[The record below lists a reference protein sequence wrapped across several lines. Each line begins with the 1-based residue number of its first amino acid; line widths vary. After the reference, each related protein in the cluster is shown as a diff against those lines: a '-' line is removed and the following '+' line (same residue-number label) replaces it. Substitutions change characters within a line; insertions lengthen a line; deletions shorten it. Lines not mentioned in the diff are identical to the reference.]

1 VNHRTISYN
10 ISNHGVPGRTEL
22 GPTDHGT
29 GDVGAETGPR
39 HEIQVNADIPG
50 TMLLDPRVID
60 DPYPFYR
67 RLQAEAPVWNV
78 PGTEVCIVS
87 SFALV
92 AEAAGRID
100 DFSSSMHHL
109 LYRGDNGLPARM
121 ALGEGT
127 QVLAVS
133 DPPVHTVHRK
143 VVFPELMA
151 RRMSELESEAT
162 EVAER
167 CIDLALRHQDV
178 DFMATVGNVV
188 PITLITQLIGFRDG
202 DLGSLLRAA
211 FDSTALVGAR
221 LTLDELEGLMMKSAD
236 TFAWITEQLDT
247 YGSEADGT
255 ILGTIAK
262 GIQDGA
268 LCEEDGVVILQ
279 NLLGAG
285 GESTTSLLG
294 NSVRLLAELP
304 ELQRQL
310 RDDVDL
316 VPNFI
321 EEALRL
327 ESPFRFLVRHTPD
340 DTTLGGIDIPAGTT
354 VLLFWGAANRDA
366 AQFDEPDGVRLD
378 RPAPRHHL
386 AFGRGIHHC
395 VGAPLARL
403 EARVVL
409 TTLLARTGSFRLDGN
424 RLPRWF
430 DSLQVRRHEYLPIQ
444 FVVDD

>member
-1 VNHRTISYN
+1 VNT
-10 ISNHGVPGRTEL
+10 
-22 GPTDHGT
+22 
-29 GDVGAETGPR
+29 
-39 HEIQVNADIPG
+39 DIPG
-50 TMLLDPRVID
+50 TMLLDPKVID

-67 RLQAEAPVWNV
+67 RLHTEAPVWKV

-92 AEAAGRID
+92 AEATGRVP

-109 LYRGDNGLPARM
+109 LYRSGDGLPARL
-121 ALGEGT
+121 AFAEGI
-127 QVLAVS
+127 QVLAVA

-151 RRMSELESEAT
+151 RRMAGLEPEVTEL
-162 EVAER
+162 AEH
-167 CIDLALRHQDV
+167 CIDLAVKDRSV
-178 DFMATVGNVV
+178 DFMGAVGNVV

-202 DLGSLLRAA
+202 DLGALLRAA
-211 FDSTALVGAR
+211 FDSTALVGGR
-221 LTLDELEGLMMKSAD
+221 LTLDELNALMVRSAE
-236 TFAWITEQLDT
+236 THVWIAEQLATHGAESDT
-247 YGSEADGT
+247 EIIGT
-255 ILGTIAK
+255 VAR

-268 LCEEDGVVILQ
+268 MSETDGIILLQ
-279 NLLGAG
+279 TLLGAG

-294 NSVRLLAELP
+294 NSVRLLAEQP
-304 ELQRQL
+304 ELQHEL
-310 RDDVDL
+310 RRDPEL
-316 VPNFI
+316 VPTFI

-327 ESPFRFLVRHTPD
+327 ESPFRFLLRHTPH
-340 DTTLGGIDIPAGTT
+340 DTTLGGVDIAAGTT

-366 AQFDEPDGVRLD
+366 EQFEAPDEVRLD

-409 TTLLARTGSFRLDGN
+409 TTLLARTGSFRLDAD
-424 RLPRWF
+424 RSPRWF
-430 DSLQVRRHEYLPIQ
+430 DSLQVRRHQYLPIQ
-444 FVVDD
+444 FGADD

>member
-1 VNHRTISYN
+1 VNT
-10 ISNHGVPGRTEL
+10 
-22 GPTDHGT
+22 
-29 GDVGAETGPR
+29 
-39 HEIQVNADIPG
+39 DIPG
-50 TMLLDPRVID
+50 TMLLDPKVID

-67 RLQAEAPVWNV
+67 RLREQAPVWKV

-92 AEAAGRID
+92 AEATARIP

-109 LYRGDNGLPARM
+109 LYRDGDGLPARL
-121 ALGEGT
+121 AFAEGI
-127 QVLAVS
+127 QVLAVA
-133 DPPVHTVHRK
+133 DPPVHTVHRR

-151 RRMSELESEAT
+151 RRMAGLEAEVA

-167 CIDLALRHQDV
+167 CIDLAMKDQSV
-178 DFMATVGNVV
+178 DFMTTVGNVV
-188 PITLITQLIGFRDG
+188 PITLITQLIGFRHG

-211 FDSTALVGAR
+211 FDSTALVGGR
-221 LTLDELEGLMMKSAD
+221 LTLDELEVLLIRSAE
-236 TFAWITEQLDT
+236 TNAWITEQLDT
-247 YGSEADGT
+247 YGAESDGE
-255 ILGTIAK
+255 ILGTIAG

-268 LCEEDGVVILQ
+268 LSEEDGVIILQ

-294 NSVRLLAELP
+294 NSVRLLAEQP
-304 ELQRQL
+304 ELQHQL
-310 RDDVDL
+310 RSTPDL
-316 VPNFI
+316 VPTFI

-327 ESPFRFLVRHTPD
+327 ESPFRFLMRYTLH
-340 DTTLGGIDIPAGTT
+340 DTTLGGVDIAAGST

-366 AQFDEPDGVRLD
+366 EQFDEPDEVRLD

-409 TTLLARTGSFRLDGN
+409 TTLLARTGSFRLDGD

-430 DSLQVRRHEYLPIQ
+430 DSLQVRRHESLPIL
-444 FVVDD
+444 FGADD

>member
-1 VNHRTISYN
+1 
-10 ISNHGVPGRTEL
+10 
-22 GPTDHGT
+22 
-29 GDVGAETGPR
+29 
-39 HEIQVNADIPG
+39 
-50 TMLLDPRVID
+50 MLLDPKVID

-67 RLQAEAPVWNV
+67 RLREEAPVWKV

-92 AEAAGRID
+92 AEATGRIE

-109 LYRGDNGLPARM
+109 LYRDGDGLPARL
-121 ALGEGT
+121 AFAEGI
-127 QVLAVS
+127 QVLAVA

-151 RRMSELESEAT
+151 RRMAGLEAEVS

-167 CIDLALRHQDV
+167 CLDLAVMDQSV
-178 DFMATVGNVV
+178 DFMRAVGNVV

-211 FDSTALVGAR
+211 FDSTALVGGR
-221 LTLDELEGLMMKSAD
+221 LTLEELQVLMMRSAE
-236 TFAWITEQLDT
+236 TNAWITEQLDT
-247 YGSEADGT
+247 YGAESDGE
-255 ILGTIAK
+255 ILGTIAR

-268 LCEEDGVVILQ
+268 LSEEDGVIILQ

-294 NSVRLLAELP
+294 NSVRLLAEQP

-310 RDDVDL
+310 RSAPDL
-316 VPNFI
+316 VPTFI

-327 ESPFRFLVRHTPD
+327 ESPFRFLMRHTPHD
-340 DTTLGGIDIPAGTT
+340 CILGGIDIAAGST

-366 AQFDEPDGVRLD
+366 EQFDEPDEVRLD

-409 TTLLARTGSFRLDGN
+409 TTLLQRTGSFRLGSD

-444 FVVDD
+444 FGADD

>member
-1 VNHRTISYN
+1 LWESHK
-10 ISNHGVPGRTEL
+10 EL
-22 GPTDHGT
+22 AVST
-29 GDVGAETGPR
+29 
-39 HEIQVNADIPG
+39 DIPG
-50 TMLLDPRVID
+50 TMLLDPKVID

-67 RLQAEAPVWNV
+67 RLHAEAPVWRV
-78 PGTEVCIVS
+78 PGTEVCVVS

-92 AEAAGRID
+92 VEATGRVD
-100 DFSSSMHHL
+100 DFSSSMHYL
-109 LYRGDNGLPARM
+109 LYRGGNGLPARL
-121 ALGEGT
+121 AFGEGT
-127 QVLAVS
+127 QVLAVA

-151 RRMSELESEAT
+151 RRMSGLEAEVT

-167 CIDLALRHQDV
+167 CIDLALNERPV

-211 FDSTALVGAR
+211 FDSTALVGGR
-221 LTLDELEGLMMKSAD
+221 LTLDELNALMVKSAE
-236 TFAWITEQLDT
+236 TYAWITEQLAAF
-247 YGSEADGT
+247 GGESDGD
-255 ILGTIAK
+255 ILGTIAR
-262 GIQDGA
+262 GIEGGA
-268 LCEEDGVVILQ
+268 LSEDDGVIILQ

-294 NSVRLLAELP
+294 NSVRLLAEQP
-304 ELQRQL
+304 ELQQRL
-310 RDDVDL
+310 RVGPEL
-316 VPNFI
+316 VPTFI

-327 ESPFRFLVRHTPD
+327 ESPFRFLMRHTPH
-340 DTTLGGIDIPAGTT
+340 DTSLGGVDIPAGTT

-366 AQFDEPDGVRLD
+366 KQFDEPDDVRLD

-409 TTLLARTGSFRLDGN
+409 TKLLERTGIFSLDGD
-424 RLPRWF
+424 RMPRWF
-430 DSLQVRRHEYLPIQ
+430 DSLQVRRHEYLPIA
-444 FVVDD
+444 FPAHD

>member
-1 VNHRTISYN
+1 VRN
-10 ISNHGVPGRTEL
+10 
-22 GPTDHGT
+22 
-29 GDVGAETGPR
+29 
-39 HEIQVNADIPG
+39 DIAG
-50 TMLLDPRVID
+50 TMLLDPKVID

-67 RLQAEAPVWNV
+67 RLHAEAPVWKV

-92 AEAAGRID
+92 VEATGRVD
-100 DFSSSMHHL
+100 DFSSSMHYL
-109 LYRGDNGLPARM
+109 LYRGDNGLPARL
-121 ALGEGT
+121 AFGEGT
-127 QVLAVS
+127 QVLAVA

-151 RRMSELESEAT
+151 RRMSGLEVEVT

-167 CIDLALRHQDV
+167 CIDLALRDRSV

-188 PITLITQLIGFRDG
+188 PITLITQLIGFRDA

-221 LTLDELEGLMMKSAD
+221 LTFDELNALMVRSAE
-236 TFAWITEQLDT
+236 TYAWITEQLVT
-247 YGSEADGT
+247 YGAKSDGE
-255 ILGTIAK
+255 ILGTIAR
-262 GIQDGA
+262 GIQEGA
-268 LCEEDGVVILQ
+268 LSDEDGVIILQ

-294 NSVRLLAELP
+294 NSVRLLAEQP
-304 ELQRQL
+304 ELQDQL
-310 RDDVDL
+310 RERPEL
-316 VPNFI
+316 IATFI

-327 ESPFRFLVRHTPD
+327 ESPFRFLMRHTPR
-340 DTTLGGIDIPAGTT
+340 DTSLGGVDVPAGTT
-354 VLLFWGAANRDA
+354 VLLFWGAANRDEE
-366 AQFDEPDGVRLD
+366 QFDEPDEVRLD

-409 TTLLARTGSFRLDGN
+409 TKLLERAGTFRLDSA
-424 RLPRWF
+424 RMPRWF
-430 DSLQVRRHEYLPIQ
+430 DSLQVRRHEYLPIAG
-444 FVVDD
+444 

>member
-1 VNHRTISYN
+1 
-10 ISNHGVPGRTEL
+10 
-22 GPTDHGT
+22 
-29 GDVGAETGPR
+29 
-39 HEIQVNADIPG
+39 
-50 TMLLDPRVID
+50 MMLDPKVID
-60 DPYPFYR
+60 DPYAFYR
-67 RLQAEAPVWNV
+67 RLQTETPVWTV

-92 AEAAGRID
+92 AEATGRVD

-109 LYRGDNGLPARM
+109 LYRGDDGLPARL
-121 ALGEGT
+121 AFGEGT
-127 QVLAVS
+127 QVLAVA

-143 VVFPELMA
+143 VVFPELMS
-151 RRMSELESEAT
+151 RRMAGLEAEVA

-167 CIDLALRHQDV
+167 CIDLAVNDRSV

-188 PITLITQLIGFRDG
+188 PITLITQLIGFRDS

-221 LTLDELEGLMMKSAD
+221 LTLDELNALVARSAE
-236 TFAWITEQLDT
+236 TYAWINEQLT
-247 YGSEADGT
+247 SYGDESDGE
-255 ILGTIAK
+255 ILGTIAR

-268 LCEEDGVVILQ
+268 LNEEDGVIILQ

-294 NSVRLLAELP
+294 NSVRLLAERQELQQQLRATP
-304 ELQRQL
+304 EL
-310 RDDVDL
+310 
-316 VPNFI
+316 VPTFI

-327 ESPFRFLVRHTPD
+327 ESPFRFLMRYTPH
-340 DTTLGGIDIPAGTT
+340 DTALGGADIPAEST

-366 AQFDEPDGVRLD
+366 EQFIEPDEVRLD

-409 TTLLARTGSFRLDGN
+409 TTLLERTTTFKLDGN
-424 RLPRWF
+424 RMPRWF
-430 DSLQVRRHEYLPIQ
+430 DSLQVRRHEYLPID
-444 FVVDD
+444 FEADD

>member
-1 VNHRTISYN
+1 V
-10 ISNHGVPGRTEL
+10 SNE
-22 GPTDHGT
+22 
-29 GDVGAETGPR
+29 
-39 HEIQVNADIPG
+39 IPG
-50 TMLLDPRVID
+50 TLLLDPKVID

-67 RLQAEAPVWNV
+67 RLHAEAPVWKV
-78 PGTEVCIVS
+78 EGTEVCVVS

-92 AEAAGRID
+92 AEATGRVD
-100 DFSSSMHHL
+100 DFSSSLHHF
-109 LYRGDNGLPARM
+109 LYRDGDGLPARL
-121 ALGEGT
+121 AFGEGT
-127 QVLAVS
+127 QVLAVA

-151 RRMSELESEAT
+151 RRMSGLEA
-162 EVAER
+162 EVAEVTER
-167 CIDLALRHQDV
+167 CIDLALEGRSI

-188 PITLITQLIGFRDG
+188 PITLITRLIGFRDG

-211 FDSTALVGAR
+211 FDSTALVGGR
-221 LTLDELEGLMMKSAD
+221 LTLDELNALMVTSAE
-236 TFAWITEQLDT
+236 TYAWITRQLAT
-247 YGSEADGT
+247 HGAGSEGE
-255 ILGTIAK
+255 ILGTVAR

-268 LCEEDGVVILQ
+268 LSEDDGVIILQ

-294 NSVRLLAELP
+294 NSVRLLAEQP

-310 RDDVDL
+310 RSGPEL
-316 VPNFI
+316 VPIFI

-327 ESPFRFLVRHTPD
+327 ESPFRFLMRYTPH
-340 DTTLGGIDIPAGTT
+340 DTSLGGVDIPAETT

-366 AQFDEPDGVRLD
+366 DQFDEPDKVRLD

-403 EARVVL
+403 EAQVVL
-409 TTLLARTGSFRLDGN
+409 TKLLGRTRTFRLDAN
-424 RLPRWF
+424 RRPRWF
-430 DSLQVRRHEYLPIQ
+430 DSLQVRRHEYLPIS
-444 FVVDD
+444 FHDND

>member
-1 VNHRTISYN
+1 VSTN
-10 ISNHGVPGRTEL
+10 
-22 GPTDHGT
+22 
-29 GDVGAETGPR
+29 
-39 HEIQVNADIPG
+39 IPG
-50 TMLLDPRVID
+50 TMLLDPEVID

-67 RLQAEAPVWNV
+67 RLHAEAPVWKV
-78 PGTEVCIVS
+78 PGADVCIVS

-92 AEAAGRID
+92 VEAAGRVD
-100 DFSSSMHHL
+100 DFSSSMHYL
-109 LYRGDNGLPARM
+109 LYRGVNGLPAR
-121 ALGEGT
+121 LEFGEGT
-127 QVLAVS
+127 QVLAVA

-151 RRMSELESEAT
+151 RRMSGLEAEVT

-167 CIDLALRHQDV
+167 CIDLALRDRSV

-211 FDSTALVGAR
+211 FVSTALVGAR
-221 LTLDELEGLMMKSAD
+221 LSFDELNALMVTSAE
-236 TFAWITEQLDT
+236 TYAWIAEQLAT
-247 YGSEADGT
+247 YGAKSDGE
-255 ILGTIAK
+255 ILGTIAR
-262 GIQDGA
+262 GIQEGA
-268 LCEEDGVVILQ
+268 LSDEDGVIILQ

-294 NSVRLLAELP
+294 NSVRLLAEQP
-304 ELQRQL
+304 ELQDQL
-310 RDDVDL
+310 RQGPEL
-316 VPNFI
+316 IATFI

-327 ESPFRFLVRHTPD
+327 ESPFRFLMRHTPH
-340 DTTLGGIDIPAGTT
+340 DTSLGDVEIPAGTT

-366 AQFDEPDGVRLD
+366 QQFEKPDEVRLD

-409 TTLLARTGSFRLDGN
+409 TKLLERTGGFRLDGN
-424 RLPRWF
+424 RVPRWF
-430 DSLQVRRHEYLPIQ
+430 DSLQVRRHEYLPIALDA
-444 FVVDD
+444 DD